1 MAKPYSIDL
10 RERVLKYL
18 EQFPDR
24 NKASHLFQVGRATI
38 FRWLYRK
45 KKEGHVK
52 PLKRKYAFKRI
63 DDLALTKHI
72 EAHPD
77 QFLSEIAK
85 NFGVTPQSIFYAL
98 RRLKITRKKRPR
110 SIVSEMK
117 K

>member
-1 MAKPYSIDL
+1 MAKPYSLDL
-10 RERVLKYL
+10 RERVLQYL

-24 NKASHLFQVGRATI
+24 NKASRLFQVSRSTI

-52 PLKRKYAFKRI
+52 PLQRKYAFKRI
-63 DDLALTKHI
+63 DDLALTQYI
-72 EAHPD
+72 ADHPD
-77 QFLSEIAK
+77 QFLAEIAK

-98 RRLKITRKKRPR
+98 RRLNITRKKRPR
-110 SIVSEMK
+110 FIVSEMK